1 MPWGLRGRWRKES
14 SLNKKDL
21 VSEVRVQAAPKPREL
36 GIWSTAA
43 WVASAPLYS
52 KCSGSRERNLQN
64 MRQKQNVRNRE
75 HGFKPTFNSSHASSE
90 LWVTGLPPSLN
101 LKART

>member
-1 MPWGLRGRWRKES
+1 MVEES

-21 VSEVRVQAAPKPREL
+21 DSEVQVQAAPKPREM
-36 GIWSTAA
+36 GIWSAA
-43 WVASAPLYS
+43 SWVASAQLYS

-64 MRQKQNVRNRE
+64 MRQKQNVRHGRE
-75 HGFKPTFNSSHASSE
+75 HGFKPTFNLSHASSE
-90 LWVTGLPPSLN
+90 LWLTGLPPSPN